1 VAGDQIQRRLMAI
14 LIADVAGY
22 SRLIGIDDEGTLAQL
37 NAHHAEL
44 IEPKII
50 DAPEHFFCTPDNCRN
65 RCGAEVF
72 GLVPRTVI

>member
-1 VAGDQIQRRLMAI
+1 MAI

-50 DAPEHFFCTPDNCRN
+50 DAPEHFFVPPITVGIAAVPKCSALCHERSFD
-65 RCGAEVF
+65 GS
-72 GLVPRTVI
+72 GLASW